1 MRSVLLRKL
10 PILIVAMLIGSSAS
24 LVNGLMSLKMMDIAD
39 FAISGRRDE
48 MIEAGIVIVEMAL
61 GLFALSSLLTLAKGV
76 YRRNTNV
83 ALRRKYLSGVFGKN
97 INEFNKDN
105 TAVYVSGITND
116 LNTIDVNFVD
126 AIFELVLSLIS
137 FIIAVVV
144 IARVNYIVLLVIA
157 GLASVISLIS
167 FIMSK
172 RLNKMM
178 ADRSALYERYT
189 AYLSEVLSAFR
200 IIKSNNLT
208 GRVKANFHDRG
219 EKLQSKSYDID
230 KYSTYIFTVQNGTIH
245 FLVFGVLLFSA
256 YLVIMNRLTFGGI
269 ILIMTNLNLL
279 LGPFQR
285 AGELLPKILSSK
297 AVFESLDS
305 SLRNKV
311 EYEEDVE
318 FKGFTDRIVFNDV
331 GFAYEDKMVLDGI
344 DLEISKGRKYLVTGP
359 SGGGKSTLLKILRK
373 YHYPQK
379 GEVLI
384 DGTPLRRITRDSYFR
399 HIGNVDQ
406 NIFIFDDTI
415 RNNLTLYRD
424 CSEDRIIAAIHD
436 AGLDSFVDEL
446 SFGLDTVIKDNG
458 RNISGGER
466 SRIAI
471 ARALL
476 EDVDLLLLDEAFA
489 NLDAVTAGGIERTIL
504 EAKGLTVVNV
514 SHLVIPENRDA
525 YDDIFTIGSEIG

>member
-10 PILIVAMLIGSSAS
+10 PILIVALLIGSSAS
-24 LVNGLMSLKMMDIAD
+24 LVNALMSLKMMDIAD

-318 FKGFTDRIVFNDV
+318 FKGFTDRIIFNDV
-331 GFAYEDKMVLDGI
+331 GFAYEDK
-344 DLEISKGRKYLVTGP
+344 
-359 SGGGKSTLLKILRK
+359 
-373 YHYPQK
+373 
-379 GEVLI
+379 
-384 DGTPLRRITRDSYFR
+384 
-399 HIGNVDQ
+399 
-406 NIFIFDDTI
+406 
-415 RNNLTLYRD
+415 
-424 CSEDRIIAAIHD
+424 
-436 AGLDSFVDEL
+436 
-446 SFGLDTVIKDNG
+446 
-458 RNISGGER
+458 
-466 SRIAI
+466 
-471 ARALL
+471 
-476 EDVDLLLLDEAFA
+476 
-489 NLDAVTAGGIERTIL
+489 
-504 EAKGLTVVNV
+504 
-514 SHLVIPENRDA
+514 
-525 YDDIFTIGSEIG
+525 